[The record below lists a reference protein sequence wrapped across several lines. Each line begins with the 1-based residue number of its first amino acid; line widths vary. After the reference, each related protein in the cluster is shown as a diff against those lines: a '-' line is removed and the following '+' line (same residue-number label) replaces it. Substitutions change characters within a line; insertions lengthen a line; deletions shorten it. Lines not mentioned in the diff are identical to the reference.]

1 MFKVVRWPKIQ
12 RLVHS
17 VLAAPTATGIPVM
30 SAAPLLPPARLSSG
44 TQQGPVPPSWRLV
57 PANWYRGGEDGVGC
71 KLSLSQGFTL
81 LTHSYQKHLLHR
93 GFTTCG
99 PPWRHRPQHHL
110 PQNTRREHTSSART
124 CFSARTCL
132 QVTLMSLHWLCA
144 SAQAQ
149 GEGEAG
155 LADMPPSRGG
165 SGTPSSTF
173 WEATRKV
180 TGLESSRG
188 DGSGEVRARSEGA
201 AVGFCS
207 LILPPSCPPA
217 SLAATLIEVDSQY
230 NKISYQ
236 WAKQRHG
243 NIRGGSGGSPPAKK
257 YQTVVSAI
265 STLQCPHL

>member
-1 MFKVVRWPKIQ
+1 MCWQHPQQ
-12 RLVHS
+12 RGS
-17 VLAAPTATGIPVM
+17 WWRA
-30 SAAPLLPPARLSSG
+30 LPLSSLQPGSPVGHSKDQSHHLEGLCQQTG
-44 TQQGPVPPSWRLV
+44 TGKVKTGCGLSTLPLAGFYTSHSLV
-57 PANWYRGGEDGVGC
+57 PEA
-71 KLSLSQGFTL
+71 
-81 LTHSYQKHLLHR
+81 LTPPR
-93 GFTTCG
+93 FTTCG
-99 PPWRHRPQHHL
+99 PPWRHTPQHHL
-110 PQNTRREHTSSART
+110 PQNTWREHMSSART

-132 QVTLMSLHWLCA
+132 QVTLMSLHWLGA
-144 SAQAQ
+144 RAQAQ

-155 LADMPPSRGG
+155 PRDMPPSRGG

-207 LILPPSCPPA
+207 LILPPCCPPA
-217 SLAATLIEVDSQY
+217 WLAATLLEVDSQC

-243 NIRGGSGGSPPAKK
+243 NIRGGSGGSPPAEK

-265 STLQCPHL
+265 STL

>member
-1 MFKVVRWPKIQ
+1 M
-12 RLVHS
+12 
-17 VLAAPTATGIPVM
+17 
-30 SAAPLLPPARLSSG
+30 
-44 TQQGPVPPSWRLV
+44 
-57 PANWYRGGEDGVGC
+57 GC

-110 PQNTRREHTSSART
+110 PQNTRREHTS
-124 CFSARTCL
+124 SARTCL

-236 WAKQRHG
+236 
-243 NIRGGSGGSPPAKK
+243 
-257 YQTVVSAI
+257 
-265 STLQCPHL
+265 